1 MAKEY
6 GSLTTEQQSK
16 LMQEIGAL
24 SKVEGDDGARARAK
38 ELIDFL
44 YSLERHCYI
53 TPAARVRYLEGIQD
67 AMERRRKRQE
77 EKNA

>member
-1 MAKEY
+1 MAKVKEF
-6 GSLTTEQQSK
+6 GHLSLEQQSK

-53 TPAARVRYLEGIQD
+53 TQAARVRYLDGIQD
-67 AMERRRKRQE
+67 AMGRRRKE
-77 EKNA
+77 AK